1 MTPSIVQ
8 QQPDITGSGS
18 GSGQNVKKQAV
29 VKNSLMDDDIFG
41 FS

>member
-8 QQPDITGSGS
+8 QQPDITGT
-18 GSGQNVKKQAV
+18 GSGQSVKKQAV